1 MLFSPHSVP
10 ITSGSSFPGA
20 YCLAGHKR
28 HRLGYPEASYPA
40 EWYGHSHGMVYPKA
54 IKMEP
59 LNYCYQDEASTVGMN
74 SHQPHVFS
82 TPSVDPFTSHHYP
95 MYHSTV
101 NPFVCAPTAETVYHH
116 QTSIPTSSPNAW
128 SPATANVSAAQ
139 GTTANSPNYSISH
152 QNPLPSPGDE
162 TRVCISTNPL
172 TPPNSGGIAHSPQ
185 QIYTERGSP
194 LTHRSVTSSPASDCH
209 ETSYPSLPLQSLSGS
224 IHLPGMCMNEDCV
237 CTRVTCL

>member
-1 MLFSPHSVP
+1 
-10 ITSGSSFPGA
+10 
-20 YCLAGHKR
+20 
-28 HRLGYPEASYPA
+28 
-40 EWYGHSHGMVYPKA
+40 
-54 IKMEP
+54 MEP
-59 LNYCYQDEASTVGMN
+59 LSYCYQDEASTVGMN

-101 NPFVCAPTAETVYHH
+101 NPFVCTPTAETVYQH

-128 SPATANVSAAQ
+128 SPAAANVSAAQ

-152 QNPLPSPGDE
+152 NPLPSPGDE
-162 TRVCISTNPL
+162 ARACISSTNPL

-185 QIYTERGSP
+185 QIYMERRSP

-209 ETSYPSLPLQSLSGS
+209 DTSYPSLPLQSLSGS
-224 IHLPGMCMNEDCV
+224 IHLPGMGAMFA
-237 CTRVTCL
+237 LM

>member
-1 MLFSPHSVP
+1 MFLYPCSVP

-28 HRLGYPEASYPA
+28 NRLGYPEASYPA
-40 EWYGHSHGMVYPKA
+40 EWYGHSHGMPYSKA

-59 LNYCYQDEASTVGMN
+59 LNYCYQDEASAVGMN

-82 TPSVDPFTSHHYP
+82 TPSVDPFTSHPYP

-101 NPFVCAPTAETVYHH
+101 VNPFVCTPTAETVYPQ
-116 QTSIPTSSPNAW
+116 QTSIPRSSPDVW

-139 GTTANSPNYSISH
+139 GTTANSPNYSMSH
-152 QNPLPSPGDE
+152 NPQLSPGDE
-162 TRVCISTNPL
+162 ARAGNPL

-185 QIYTERGSP
+185 GIYMGRRSP
-194 LTHRSVTSSPASDCH
+194 LTHGSVASSPASDCH

-224 IHLPGMCMNEDCV
+224 IHLPGMSTMFALV
-237 CTRVTCL
+237 